1 MGKGG
6 NANPSLTE
14 ATVITEGVSL
24 IENERKAKIA
34 KAPKFYWATGDALE
48 EPHVER

>member
-6 NANPSLTE
+6 NANPSLTG
-14 ATVITEGVSL
+14 TTMITEGNL
-24 IENERKAKIA
+24 PIENERKAKIA